1 MKCLTK
7 IYLQNDLFIRTLHT
21 SKMIRLIIAD
31 DHPVIRDG
39 IKTILLKEKGIV
51 LVATVENGLELL
63 NVLKDNQADV
73 ILMDV
78 NMPEMNGIEAT
89 KRVREEYPKTKVLS
103 FSQYDEKR
111 FVKQL
116 LKSGAN
122 GYLLKNAAASEL
134 IKAIKIVSEGGVYLS
149 EELPNVFGEKPKR
162 RSNYLFPELSP
173 RELDVLKEI
182 CKEKST
188 QEIADILFI
197 SHNTVETHRAHLLL
211 KVGVKNTAGLVK
223 WAVENEIV

>member
-1 MKCLTK
+1 
-7 IYLQNDLFIRTLHT
+7 
-21 SKMIRLIIAD
+21 MIRLIIAD

-39 IKTILLKEKGIV
+39 LKTILEKERDIK
-51 LVATVENGLELL
+51 LVATVDNGKQLLDLLE
-63 NVLKDNQADV
+63 KKQADV

-89 KRVREEYPKTKVLS
+89 KKVRKTYPEIKVLS

-122 GYLLKNAAASEL
+122 GYLLKNAVAEEL
-134 IKAIKIVSEGGVYLS
+134 IKAIKMVHSGGLYLS
-149 EELPNVFGEKPKR
+149 EELPNVFGEKPKK
-162 RSNYLFPELSP
+162 RSNYLFPDLSP
-173 RELDVLKEI
+173 REIDVLKEI
-182 CKEKST
+182 CQEKNT
-188 QEIADILFI
+188 QEIADTLFI
-197 SHNTVETHRAHLLL
+197 SHNTVETHRANLLL

-223 WAVENEIV
+223 WAIENEIV

>member
-1 MKCLTK
+1 LTK

>member
-1 MKCLTK
+1 M
-7 IYLQNDLFIRTLHT
+7 QNATYSCILHT
-21 SKMIRLIIAD
+21 NNMIRLIIAD

-39 IKTILLKEKGIV
+39 IKTILSREKDVV
-51 LVATVENGLELL
+51 LVATVENGAELME
-63 NVLKDNQADV
+63 VLKTKEADI

-89 KRVREEYPKTKVLS
+89 KKVKKKYPEMKVLS

-116 LKSGAN
+116 LKCGVN

-134 IKAIKIVSEGGVYLS
+134 INAIKIVSGGGIYLS
-149 EELPNVFGEKPKR
+149 EELPNVFDPKPKN
-162 RSNYLFPELSP
+162 RSNYFFPELSP
-173 RELDVLKEI
+173 REKDVLKEI
-182 CKEKST
+182 CEGKNT
-188 QEIADILFI
+188 QEIADTLII
-197 SHNTVETHRAHLLL
+197 SPNTVETHRAHLLL